1 VRTFHKRR
9 QETCQATR
17 PLRRAR
23 RGVRF
28 RRIWRQARCG
38 SAFLSVGLEMTSLA
52 KTISGTKEDGSRR
65 RWGIFRGGADRLSR
79 AEAHKFL
86 HYAGTRRGT
95 SERDVAREK
104 TASLSGSSDMISIVV
119 TCRNADHD
127 FDHHRAIDSER
138 RDRERSCCSKTREHG
153 RAQGARVGAC
163 AASRR
168 QPRSTPC
175 RVGASFG
182 SSGGSG
188 VVQTSCRATLFQ
200 APLRIP
206 EIAS

>member
-1 VRTFHKRR
+1 MISSHLEASSLRLRFPVCRVGDEVVGQNYIGDKRGR
-9 QETCQATR
+9 LPPQMGHI
-17 PLRRAR
+17 P
-23 RGVRF
+23 
-28 RRIWRQARCG
+28 
-38 SAFLSVGLEMTSLA
+38 
-52 KTISGTKEDGSRR
+52 RR
-65 RWGIFRGGADRLSR
+65 RRRLSR

-104 TASLSGSSDMISIVV
+104 TASLSGSSDLISIVV

-163 AASRR
+163 ATSRR

-188 VVQTSCRATLFQ
+188 VVQTSCRATPFQ
-200 APLRIP
+200 ALLRIP